1 MSKSVYEKICEL
13 TGPLQGKK
21 TPGQDTAWISTSAFS
36 LSTDNQ
42 IILSIH
48 KNRSFIGRVHKTQS
62 TKGKN
67 EARGAQLKTVSIK
80 GVLEI
85 E

>member
-1 MSKSVYEKICEL
+1 VNCVLKDAVHFHPRRILTVDLKRGTLLQTSIRVKRNFEL

-42 IILSIH
+42 IILSI
-48 KNRSFIGRVHKTQS
+48 
-62 TKGKN
+62 
-67 EARGAQLKTVSIK
+67 L
-80 GVLEI
+80 
-85 E
+85 

>member
-1 MSKSVYEKICEL
+1 MGICEL

-42 IILSIH
+42 IILSTL
-48 KNRSFIGRVHKTQS
+48 KQVFFWSS
-62 TKGKN
+62 TRGKN
-67 EARGAQLKTVSIK
+67 ETRGAQLKTVSLK
-80 GVLEI
+80 GVLE
-85 E
+85 

>member
-1 MSKSVYEKICEL
+1 MGICEL

-36 LSTDNQ
+36 LSTYNQ

-48 KNRSFIGRVHKTQS
+48 KNRSFSGQVKGEKMRREVHNS
-62 TKGKN
+62 
-67 EARGAQLKTVSIK
+67 RQLCR
-80 GVLEI
+80 
-85 E
+85 

>member
-1 MSKSVYEKICEL
+1 MIKSVYGKICEL

-42 IILSIH
+42 IIILSIH
-48 KNRSFIGRVHKTQS
+48 KNRSFTGHVVGLGQY
-62 TKGKN
+62 
-67 EARGAQLKTVSIK
+67 
-80 GVLEI
+80 
-85 E
+85 

>member
-1 MSKSVYEKICEL
+1 MGICEL

-42 IILSIH
+42 IIISI
-48 KNRSFIGRVHKTQS
+48 
-62 TKGKN
+62 
-67 EARGAQLKTVSIK
+67 L
-80 GVLEI
+80 
-85 E
+85 